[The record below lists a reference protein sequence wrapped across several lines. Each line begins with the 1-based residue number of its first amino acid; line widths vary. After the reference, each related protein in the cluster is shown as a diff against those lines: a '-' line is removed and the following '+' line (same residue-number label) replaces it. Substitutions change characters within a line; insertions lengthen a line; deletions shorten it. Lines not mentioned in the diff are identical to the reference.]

1 MIKRNLLLILLTAL
15 VGIAV
20 FNASSS
26 DEQVNTI
33 SDINNGIEVDSLK
46 QVPSLSIEEIK
57 TEFVILN
64 LWASWCIP
72 CQNEVDEL
80 LKISEQS
87 NITVIGILVDDSAS
101 NGKEFIKDNKIT
113 YQNILEEAESDIV
126 LSQFNWTGIP
136 TTLVLDR
143 NLSILHTLNGEIT
156 ANEIIELTK

>member
-20 FNASSS
+20 LNASSS
-26 DEQVNTI
+26 EEQVNTI

-113 YQNILEEAESDIV
+113 YKNILEEAESDIV

>member
-87 NITVIGILVDDSAS
+87 NITVIGVLDDDSAS

-113 YQNILEEAESDIV
+113 YKNILEEAESDIV

>member
-20 FNASSS
+20 LNASSS
-26 DEQVNTI
+26 EEQVNTI

-80 LKISEQS
+80 LKISEQL

-101 NGKEFIKDNKIT
+101 NGREFIKDNKIT
-113 YQNILEEAESDIV
+113 YKNVLEEEGSDIV
-126 LSQFNWTGIP
+126 LSQFSWTGIP

>member
-20 FNASSS
+20 LNASSS

-33 SDINNGIEVDSLK
+33 SDINNGIQVDSLK
-46 QVPSLSIEEIK
+46 QVQSLNIEEIK

-80 LKISEQS
+80 LKISDQS

-101 NGKEFIKDNKIT
+101 NGREFIEDNRIT
-113 YQNILEEAESDIV
+113 YKNILEEEESDIV

>member
-33 SDINNGIEVDSLK
+33 SDINNGIEVDALK

-101 NGKEFIKDNKIT
+101 NGREFIKDNKIT
-113 YQNILEEAESDIV
+113 YKNVLEEEESDIL
-126 LSQFNWTGIP
+126 LSQFSWTGIP

>member
-46 QVPSLSIEEIK
+46 QIHSLSIEEIK

-101 NGKEFIKDNKIT
+101 NGREFIKDNKIT
-113 YQNILEEAESDIV
+113 YKNVLEEEESDIV
-126 LSQFNWTGIP
+126 LSQFSWTGIP

-143 NLSILHTLNGEIT
+143 NLSILHTFNGEIT

>member
-1 MIKRNLLLILLTAL
+1 MIKRNLLLILLTVL

-101 NGKEFIKDNKIT
+101 NGREFIKDNKIT
-113 YQNILEEAESDIV
+113 YKNVLEEEESDIV
-126 LSQFNWTGIP
+126 LSQFSWTGIP

>member
-101 NGKEFIKDNKIT
+101 NGREFIKDNKIT
-113 YQNILEEAESDIV
+113 YKNVLAEEESDVV
-126 LSQFNWTGIP
+126 LSQFSWTGIP